1 MTVEV
6 YVVLSIC
13 ILALFYLSKSDKKK
27 EESNKRVKRKS
38 ADEVTEI
45 YFNALREI
53 DDIYNNFK
61 EEAYLERNK
70 KVQ

>member
-6 YVVLSIC
+6 YVVLSVC
-13 ILALFYLSKSDKKK
+13 ILALFYLNKSDKK
-27 EESNKRVKRKS
+27 EESTKRVKKKS
-38 ADEVTEI
+38 VDEVKEI

-53 DDIYNNFK
+53 DDIYSTFK

-70 KVQ
+70 KI